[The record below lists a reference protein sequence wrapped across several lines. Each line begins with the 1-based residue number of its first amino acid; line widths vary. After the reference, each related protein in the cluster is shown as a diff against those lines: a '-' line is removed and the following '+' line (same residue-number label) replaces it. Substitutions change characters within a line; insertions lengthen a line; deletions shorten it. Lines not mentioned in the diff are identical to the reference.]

1 MRVKFRIVIYKDGVK
16 LKKTDFEGK
25 RDAFSVGVRYILE
38 FKYLESTKWLM
49 LAEDSYEK
57 YLLLGLVNMALGQ
70 ELQAREFLQEAEK
83 YHKKTLYT
91 IKVEHPQVTL

>member
-16 LKKTDFEGK
+16 LKKMDLEGK
-25 RDAFSVGVRYILE
+25 KDAFSVGVRYILE

-83 YHKKTLYT
+83 YPKKTLYT
-91 IKVEHPQVTL
+91 IKVENPQVTL